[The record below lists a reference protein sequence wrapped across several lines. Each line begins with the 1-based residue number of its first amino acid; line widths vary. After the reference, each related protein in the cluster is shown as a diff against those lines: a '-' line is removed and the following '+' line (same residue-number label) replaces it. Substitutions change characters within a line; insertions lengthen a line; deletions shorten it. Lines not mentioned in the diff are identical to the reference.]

1 MIDKENV
8 FRRLEIHSK
17 GGRYNVMFLVINIHY
32 YQTYIVIDYH
42 IDKNLTATMVLSMD
56 NISRIDIFDMNG
68 AEIDAHMEYFVK

>member
-17 GGRYNVMFLVINIHY
+17 GGRYNVMFLVINSHY

-56 NISRIDIFDMNG
+56 NISRIDVFDMNG